1 MKIRIAILLI
11 ALFIMGIAMTVSG
24 ISNLIKL
31 NGNVP
36 DFNYESMQNI
46 KKGDFVQGY
55 IWNIDGCYANTTT
68 TESTFGIETDSY
80 VSDEYFL
87 MPLVN
92 DTDLAADMYI
102 TVVGTK
108 KEDRNLL
115 YAINDATWE
124 YYEGNVDVEF
134 PEMGIVAK
142 VSKLGDEYEQFL
154 VEAML
159 DAEYYTTAAEAR
171 SHIIPY
177 KLTIYNPS
185 APYTSLGIGLLIVA
199 VFIVVG
205 IIVFTKFKKEREQQ
219 TFIPAAE
226 PSMGN
231 FTAEN
236 TSSANSFAESYTPP
250 QPVPIPDIPQPTDAD
265 EFFARTPKP
274 VAPAE
279 KEVPKEEPVA
289 PAASISPAEPVLGDM
304 DALDTTG
311 LLNDAD
317 YEIDENTDDSEFIE

>member
-1 MKIRIAILLI
+1 MKIRIVIVLI
-11 ALFIMGIAMTVSG
+11 ALFIMGIVMTGSG
-24 ISNLIKL
+24 VSNLIKL

-46 KKGDFVQGY
+46 KNGDFVQGY

-80 VSDEYFL
+80 VSDEYFV

-92 DTDLAADMYI
+92 DTDLADDMYI
-102 TVVGTK
+102 TVVATK
-108 KEDRNLL
+108 QEDRDLL
-115 YAINDATWE
+115 YAINEATWE
-124 YYEGNVDVEF
+124 YYEGNADVVF
-134 PEMGIVAK
+134 PDMGIVAK

-159 DAEYYTTAAEAR
+159 EAEYYETAAEAR

-185 APYTSLGIGLLIVA
+185 SAYTSLGIGLLIVIA
-199 VFIVVG
+199 FVVVG
-205 IIVFTKFKKEREQQ
+205 IIIFTKFKKEREQQ
-219 TFIPAAE
+219 TVIPAAE
-226 PSMGN
+226 PSFNN

-236 TSSANSFAESYTPP
+236 TSSTNGFAESYTPP

-265 EFFARTPKP
+265 EFFAHAPKP
-274 VAPAE
+274 AAPVTQEA
-279 KEVPKEEPVA
+279 PKEEPAAPVA
-289 PAASISPAEPVLGDM
+289 PAAAEPVLGDM
-304 DALDTTG
+304 DTLDTTG
-311 LLNDAD
+311 LFDDAD
-317 YEIDENTDDSEFIE
+317 YVIDETSDENDFIE